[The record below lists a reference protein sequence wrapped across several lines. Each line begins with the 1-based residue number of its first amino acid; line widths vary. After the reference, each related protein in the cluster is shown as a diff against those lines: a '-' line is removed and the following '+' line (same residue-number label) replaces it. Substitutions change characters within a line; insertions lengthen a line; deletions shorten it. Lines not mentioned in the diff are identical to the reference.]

1 MREGGISMTGKDK
14 ATKKIQVCSAKMDFA
29 LFLY

>member
-1 MREGGISMTGKDK
+1 MRGGGISMTGKDK

-29 LFLY
+29 LG